1 MNTAVPL
8 ATARESS
15 VRLTLAIC
23 TALVADV
30 VWYVCPENAASRVA
44 LVADVVWNV
53 REKTV
58 SKAAQQETASSSAQ
72 ETY

>member
-1 MNTAVPL
+1 VNTSVPP
-8 ATARESS
+8 ATARASS

-30 VWYVCPENAASRVA
+30 VWHVCAESTASRVA
-44 LVADVVWNV
+44 LVADVLWNV

-58 SKAAQQETASSSAQ
+58 SKAALQETASSSVQ
-72 ETY
+72 EMH